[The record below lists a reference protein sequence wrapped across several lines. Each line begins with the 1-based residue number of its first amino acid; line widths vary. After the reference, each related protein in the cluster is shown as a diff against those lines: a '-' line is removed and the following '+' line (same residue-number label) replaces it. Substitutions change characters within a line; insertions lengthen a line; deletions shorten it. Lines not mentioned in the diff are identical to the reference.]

1 MPHRTALPSLSTASS
16 VEGGGRLVYDAAMV
30 SRSRWLALLALVGC
44 DQRPPSRVG
53 DDAEVAP
60 RAGVALA
67 CDDTPFVQ
75 MPAKCEAPDQLLPV
89 DVVEIDP
96 NLAEDPTLVS
106 VDALVSVG
114 TEAIIAVGDY
124 DGGASPD
131 GAWWAAVDPTGATL
145 WSGSFPAAADVA
157 GVFATGDADGLWVV
171 AAQVD
176 NTTVVQ
182 HFGAD
187 GVFTGEATLVDFT
200 ATSALAQAGGAVAL
214 FGNNGGAPAWAG
226 VDPTGAE
233 TYNGN
238 QDLTPG
244 PHLVAQGSVQY
255 FDGPG
260 AAVWEHDPRGE
271 PPEGFPLE
279 VGVEKAIINSAGDVL
294 AMGSVLGPLGD
305 NTLLVRIDPAGR
317 PIWALNRPRAHGEVV
332 LEGLLDSSIFVGQ
345 SFYCR
350 PGTYYV
356 VFDDVGGI
364 VEDGLLPAPPEP
376 WILDSEAHLTSVA
389 LEGDVLTMRAFA
401 IDFEVPKK

>member
-1 MPHRTALPSLSTASS
+1 
-16 VEGGGRLVYDAAMV
+16 MV
-30 SRSRWLALLALVGC
+30 SRSRWLAVLALVGC
-44 DQRPPSRVG
+44 DQGSPPSVG
-53 DDAEVAP
+53 QDAPAAP

-75 MPAKCEAPDQLLPV
+75 MPAKCEAPTQILPV
-89 DVVEIDP
+89 DVVDIDP
-96 NLAEDPTLVS
+96 NLAEDPTLRS
-106 VDALVSVG
+106 IDALVSVA
-114 TEAIIAVGDY
+114 TEAIIAVGSY

-131 GAWWAAVDPTGATL
+131 GAWWAAIDPTGATL

-176 NTTVVQ
+176 DTTVVQ

-187 GVFTGEATLVDFT
+187 GVFTGEATIVDFT
-200 ATSALAQAGGAVAL
+200 ATSALAQTGGAVAL
-214 FGNNGGAPAWAG
+214 FGTSGPDGGAPAWAG

-260 AAVWEHDPRGE
+260 GTATWEHDPRGE
-271 PPEGFPLE
+271 PDEGFPLE
-279 VGVEKAIINSAGDVL
+279 VGVEQAILTSTGDVL
-294 AMGSVLGPLGD
+294 AMGAVLGPLGD
-305 NTLLVRIDPAGR
+305 NTLLVRLDDAGR
-317 PIWALNRPRAHGEVV
+317 PRWALNRPRAHGEVV
-332 LEGLLDSSIFVGQ
+332 LEGLLDSAIVVGQ

-401 IDFEVPKK
+401 IEFEVPKP

>member
-1 MPHRTALPSLSTASS
+1 
-16 VEGGGRLVYDAAMV
+16 VYDAAMV

-44 DQRPPSRVG
+44 DHGSPPSG
-53 DDAEVAP
+53 GQEAPAAP

-67 CDDTPFVQ
+67 CDDTPFEQ
-75 MPAKCEAPDQLLPV
+75 MPANCDAPDRLLPV
-89 DVVEIDP
+89 DVAEIDP
-96 NLAEDPTLVS
+96 NLVENPTLRS
-106 VDALVSVG
+106 VDALVRLG
-114 TEAIIAVGDY
+114 AEAEAIIAVGSY

-131 GAWWAAVDPTGATL
+131 GAWWAAIDPAGATL

-176 NTTVVQ
+176 DTTVVQ

-200 ATSALAQAGGAVAL
+200 ATSALPQTGGAVAL
-214 FGNNGGAPAWAG
+214 FGTSEGATAWAG

-244 PHLVAQGSVQY
+244 PHLVAQGTVQY

-260 AAVWEHDPRGE
+260 GTPVWEHDPRGV
-271 PPEGFPLE
+271 PDDGFPLE
-279 VGVEKAIINSAGDVL
+279 IGVEQGIINSVGDVL

-305 NTLLVRIDPAGR
+305 NTLLVRLDPGGR
-317 PIWALNRPRAHGEVV
+317 PRWALNRPRAHGEVV
-332 LEGLLDSSIFVGQ
+332 LEGLLDSSIVVGQ

-376 WILDSEAHLTSVA
+376 WVLNSAYRLTSVA

-401 IDFEVPKK
+401 IDFEVPKR